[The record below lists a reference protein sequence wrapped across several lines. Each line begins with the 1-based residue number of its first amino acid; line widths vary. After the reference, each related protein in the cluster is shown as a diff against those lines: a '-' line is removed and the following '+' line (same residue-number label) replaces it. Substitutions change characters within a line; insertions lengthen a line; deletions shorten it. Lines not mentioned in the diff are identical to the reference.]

1 MSGEQASGPGITKKG
16 PERFIGQPLRFLGMD
31 AYSAIG
37 FIPAV
42 IFPFNKTS
50 WILVFVILVLIFIA
64 SRFRLPSYQLLRYLR
79 VRCSPKLIPPVP
91 EQLDREKRS
100 ARRWPF

>member
-1 MSGEQASGPGITKKG
+1 MSDQATGHGITKRG

-37 FIPAV
+37 FIPALV
-42 IFPFNKTS
+42 FPFDKES
-50 WILVFVILVLIFIA
+50 WILVLIILIMIFVA

-79 VRCSPKLIPPVP
+79 VRCSPKLLPPVP
-91 EQLDREKRS
+91 EQLHRESRS
-100 ARRWPF
+100 ARRWPL